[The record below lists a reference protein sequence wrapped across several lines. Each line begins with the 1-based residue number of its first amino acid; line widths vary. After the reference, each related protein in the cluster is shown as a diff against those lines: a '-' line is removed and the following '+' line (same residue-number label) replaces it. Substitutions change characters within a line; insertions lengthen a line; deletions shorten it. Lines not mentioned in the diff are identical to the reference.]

1 MLDDLIINEADGV
14 RAKLSKEVVVTV
26 KFTEGDLCLLRDK
39 WREQHNKARTKY
51 KILPEF
57 DDAQL
62 IKYIV
67 WEARGKETARVLKK
81 FQKRDSSSS

>member
-1 MLDDLIINEADGV
+1 MLDDLIFNEADSV
-14 RAKLSKEVVVTV
+14 RTKLSKEVVVTV
-26 KFTEGDLCLLRDK
+26 KFTEGDLCLLRDRWK
-39 WREQHNKARTKY
+39 LQHDKARAKH
-51 KILPEF
+51 KGLPEF

-81 FQKRDSSSS
+81 IQKQG